1 MHVGKRAMAAAR
13 RPEKHSSTAERAM
26 VKSHHWKMED
36 GMSSAY
42 QHLALADV
50 RPGMVLSD
58 VLLDRQGQV
67 LLPQGAVLT
76 APIIA
81 LLPRHGIE
89 ALAVLRQDADS
100 AEAAPDYA
108 MLQQR
113 LAHLFRHNDI
123 DKHDAVNHDDSA
135 TSMLRRY
142 MEDYRLRREIEE

>member
-1 MHVGKRAMAAAR
+1 
-13 RPEKHSSTAERAM
+13 
-26 VKSHHWKMED
+26 MED

-67 LLPQGAVLT
+67 LLPQGAILT

-89 ALAVLRQDADS
+89 ALAVVRTDAGS
-100 AEAAPDYA
+100 TPPAPDHA
-108 MLQQR
+108 ALQQR
-113 LAHLFRHNDI
+113 LAHLFRKNDI
-123 DKHDAVNHDDSA
+123 DNNDDWA
-135 TSMLRRY
+135 TGILHRY
-142 MEDYRLRREIEE
+142 MEDYRLGREIEE